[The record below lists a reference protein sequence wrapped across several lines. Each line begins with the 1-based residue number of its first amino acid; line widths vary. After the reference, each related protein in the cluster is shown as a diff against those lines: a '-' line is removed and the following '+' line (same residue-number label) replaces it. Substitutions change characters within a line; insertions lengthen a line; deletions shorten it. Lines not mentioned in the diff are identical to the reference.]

1 LDRVQV
7 QELFAFGGGIGSYW
21 VAISSEMG
29 GGTLVQCFV
38 ASGDM
43 TLHKVAELI
52 AISKQGREHRK
63 ARYSLHFRYSSHC
76 RVSLFRHKL
85 LKYWSTEWDLNP

>member
-21 VAISSEMG
+21 VAVSSEMG

-43 TLHKVAELI
+43 TLHKVAKLI
-52 AISKQGREHRK
+52 AISFAGQGTQK
-63 ARYSLHFRYSSHC
+63 SAVLATFP
-76 RVSLFRHKL
+76 LQ
-85 LKYWSTEWDLNP
+85 